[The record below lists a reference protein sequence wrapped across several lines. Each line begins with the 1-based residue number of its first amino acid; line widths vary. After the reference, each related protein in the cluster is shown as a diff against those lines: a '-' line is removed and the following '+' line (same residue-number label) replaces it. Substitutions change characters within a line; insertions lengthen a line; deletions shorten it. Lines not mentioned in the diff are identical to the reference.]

1 MSIDIFIKRGGCL
14 DVVHRKV
21 NKLDLKKL
29 KQELDTEFGPGELF
43 VEDQD
48 DPVTHDHQFKP
59 GSIFLHHSCCKRI
72 DLIVRYAG
80 KTYEHRFAPSVTL
93 KKVKRRAEK
102 KLNIDPA
109 DSVELSLQIAD
120 SSDRPDEATHVGSL
134 ANPPT
139 CSVIFDLVPSDR
151 ING

>member
-21 NKLDLKKL
+21 NKLDLKTL
-29 KQELDTEFGPGELF
+29 KKELDTEFGPGELY

-48 DPVTHDHQFKP
+48 DPVAHDHQFEP

-72 DLIVRYAG
+72 NLTVRYAG
-80 KTYEHRFAPSVTL
+80 KTFEHRFAPSATL

-109 DSVELSLQIAD
+109 DAVELSLQIAD
-120 SSDRPDEATHVGSL
+120 TSERPDEATHVGSVASPL
-134 ANPPT
+134 T

>member
-1 MSIDIFIKRGGCL
+1 M
-14 DVVHRKV
+14 
-21 NKLDLKKL
+21 
-29 KQELDTEFGPGELF
+29 
-43 VEDQD
+43 
-48 DPVTHDHQFKP
+48 
-59 GSIFLHHSCCKRI
+59 
-72 DLIVRYAG
+72 IVRYAG